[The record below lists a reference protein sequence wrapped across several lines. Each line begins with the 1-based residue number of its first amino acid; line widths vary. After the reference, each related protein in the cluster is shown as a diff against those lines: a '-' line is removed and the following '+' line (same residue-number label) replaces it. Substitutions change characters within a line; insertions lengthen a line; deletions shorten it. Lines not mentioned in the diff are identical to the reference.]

1 MIYDHKTLTA
11 GERIRLHVALE
22 SDDPFCLPAGE
33 RDPEPRRYGNE
44 PAADVPAVSEQY
56 GKPVWQQDS
65 ELSLHE
71 PRLSHETILNYQLSR
86 SLAYTRRQQADAR
99 GRRILWRV
107 VWCVAWTVIVLVTLY
122 VASAVTGWI
131 VEALT

>member
-1 MIYDHKTLTA
+1 MNDNYLFELNGKPLTA
-11 GERIRLHVALE
+11 GERMRLHASLS

-33 RDPEPRRYGNE
+33 RDPEPRRYPAE
-44 PAADVPAVSEQY
+44 PALDAPRETID
-56 GKPVWQQDS
+56 DS

-71 PRLSHETILNYQLSR
+71 PRLSHETKYDYNTISR
-86 SLAYTRRQQADAR
+86 PLEYTRRRDSKAR
-99 GRRILWRV
+99 SSRILWRV